1 MFVSI
6 VIFFA
11 VIFPLLMNNKK
22 KGLIISMCLLFI
34 LFGLEY
40 DVVVDWEYNL
50 ERWNIAN
57 NPSEVKNYG
66 VNTDLLYQLILK
78 IFKPIT
84 FYGWLMF
91 SAVIEL
97 YVIYKFTVKFVP
109 PRYYWITIFILMM
122 RTYLGFM
129 IINSNRQSI
138 ALILTM
144 CSLLILLKINDS
156 KPLKS
161 QIKTLLLSLG
171 LLIACFFIHSSAAF
185 AILLIP
191 IFFLLQILD
200 KLKVKYIVLIFNIIY
215 FSRYFVNSE
224 TLYGLILESWRT
236 FGSESYI
243 DYIKEME
250 EMDFQNSFIE
260 QFFNWIII
268 TTSAVY
274 FKKMSKACQLF
285 SICYVASLFFQTLF
299 GTNIQRVMIYLSIYV
314 IFMIPNLVTFVNNTV
329 KSSKK
334 LIPYTLYGL
343 MIVFCIMSY
352 CKYVYW
358 IPSGN
363 FYKWKNYTSIF
374 QAPTWK

>member
-6 VIFFA
+6 IIFFA

-40 DVVVDWEYNL
+40 DIVVDWDYNL

-84 FYGWLMF
+84 FYGWLML
-91 SAVIEL
+91 SAIIEL
-97 YVIYKFTVKFVP
+97 YVIYKFTIKFVP

-122 RTYLGFM
+122 RVYWGFM

-144 CSLLILLKINDS
+144 CSLLILLKISYS
-156 KPLKS
+156 KPLKL
-161 QIKTLLLSLG
+161 QIKTLMLSIG

-191 IFFLLQILD
+191 IYFLLRILG
-200 KLKVKYIVLIFNIIY
+200 KLKTKYIVLIFNIIY
-215 FSRYFVNSE
+215 FSRYFINSE
-224 TLYGLILESWRT
+224 TLQGLILGYWGS

-243 DYIKEME
+243 GYIKEME
-250 EMDFQNSFIE
+250 EMDFQNSFFE
-260 QFFNWIII
+260 QFFNWILI
-268 TTSAVY
+268 TTSAFC
-274 FKKMSKACQLF
+274 FKRMSKVCQLF
-285 SICYVASLFFQTLF
+285 SVCYVVSLFFQTLF
-299 GTNIQRVMIYLSIYV
+299 GANIQRVMIYLSIYA
-314 IFMIPNLVTFVNNTV
+314 IFMIPNLVMIINNTI
-329 KSSKK
+329 KNSKK
-334 LIPYTLYGL
+334 LIPYALYGL
-343 MIVFCIMSY
+343 MIGFCVMSY

-358 IPSGN
+358 SPSGN
-363 FYKWKNYTSIF
+363 YYKWKNYTSIF